1 MNENMKQQLDEA
13 REQLVAIQNQVKEAK
28 LQINQ
33 PKDLNMS
40 LLSIGI
46 IGFILGG
53 FGAGITVHKI
63 HQSKQVEAPKE
74 EVASGQIE
82 VQLQLTDLDLLK
94 IPCSDEYIEKNK
106 SDLLCRELFCLMQTR
121 GIDSQVAG
129 SSCEEISNIS
139 NTIEILEHCKDFA
152 DQEECYRL
160 FRERK

>member
-82 VQLQLTDLDLLK
+82 V
-94 IPCSDEYIEKNK
+94 
-106 SDLLCRELFCLMQTR
+106 
-121 GIDSQVAG
+121 
-129 SSCEEISNIS
+129 
-139 NTIEILEHCKDFA
+139 
-152 DQEECYRL
+152 
-160 FRERK
+160 